1 MQDYVSSLR
10 SAIARGTPALLAMSD
25 SQSLARPGDGKW
37 SPREVIGHLVDSASN
52 NHQRFVRARF
62 QDDLIFTGYEQ
73 DAWVAAQQYQD
84 APWAELVSLWGFFNL
99 HLARVMETTP
109 ESARLRVHHR
119 HNLDALA
126 WRPVPGEVR
135 RRSTTSWTTTSVTCS
150 TICGRSSETTGS
162 TGRSAGGRARRARLA
177 SIAVPAYCPPSRSWQ
192 CRRNGVVPAITIV
205 VHVINDRSADKG
217 RLLCR
222 NCPPEGGHYTDE
234 NRVAMVRPL
243 CFAIGI

>member
-109 ESARLRVHHR
+109 ESARLRVHH
-119 HNLDALA
+119 AA
-126 WRPVPGEVR
+126 Q
-135 RRSTTSWTTTSVTCS
+135 S
-150 TICGRSSETTGS
+150 
-162 TGRSAGGRARRARLA
+162 RRARLA
-177 SIAVPAYCPPSRSWQ
+177 PRSPGKSGDARLLHGRLRRSPAAPSAAGPRKRLVRPVVVLVVALVAPASRRLQCPPTCSARH
-192 CRRNGVVPAITIV
+192 NGVVPAITIV

-234 NRVAMVRPL
+234 NGVAMVRPL